1 MINLGLAPARAS
13 TANKASQVSGGIA
26 VKSNSTGITA
36 SEEAKT
42 NQVLN
47 DQGIVEN
54 NGSVPAT
61 SSVTDKEVTTYSFS
75 TSMSGAACIID
86 LRSSL

>member
-13 TANKASQVSGGIA
+13 TANKPSQVPGGIA
-26 VKSNSTGITA
+26 VNSNSTGITA

-54 NGSVPAT
+54 NGSVSAT
-61 SSVTDKEVTTYSFS
+61 SSVTDKEVASHPFS
-75 TSMSGAACIID
+75 TSMSGVACIVD
-86 LRSSL
+86 LWFSP